1 MHCNH
6 VDKSRVAVLAI
17 AVGIIVFLLKV
28 LAFLESDSVALLS
41 DAMESIINI
50 IASVMMFAALIIA
63 SRPEDV
69 EHRYGHQKAEN
80 ISALIEGILIIIA
93 AMLIIQATIGRL
105 VEPIA
110 LENVD
115 LGMLISLAATSI
127 NGVLAAV
134 MIKVA
139 RSERSM
145 ALEGDARHLFSD
157 VISSVGVVAG
167 LFIASVTG
175 LYILDPLIALVVAVL
190 LIKMGIEVLRRTS
203 HDLMDSSAHEE
214 EKAIIDILDGSE
226 GYLEYHDLRTRRSGK
241 SIFMEVHLCLEGDA
255 TVSEGQRIVT
265 AIEDRLKA
273 AIPDIV
279 PNIRIE
285 DQTRCRN
292 VVTGSAGP
300 EENSDPGPD
309 G

>member
-1 MHCNH
+1 M
-6 VDKSRVAVLAI
+6 AI
-17 AVGIIVFLLKV
+17 AVGTIVFLLKV
-28 LAFLESDSVALLS
+28 LAFMESGSVALLS

-50 IASVMMFAALIIA
+50 VASVMMFTALIIS

-93 AMLIIQATIGRL
+93 AILIIQATAGRL
-105 VEPIA
+105 LEPIE

-115 LGMLISLAATSI
+115 LGMMISLAATSI
-127 NGVLAAV
+127 NGILAAI
-134 MIKVA
+134 MMNVA

-145 ALEGDARHLFSD
+145 ALEGDAKHLFSD

-167 LFIASVTG
+167 LFVASVTG
-175 LYILDPLIALVVAVL
+175 LYILDPLIALVVAAL
-190 LIKMGIEVLRRTS
+190 LIRMGIEVLRRTS

-214 EKAIIDILDGSE
+214 EKTIIDILERGE
-226 GYLEYHDLRTRRSGK
+226 GYLEYHDLKTRRSGK
-241 SIFMEVHLCLEGDA
+241 SIFMEVHLCLEGNV

-265 AIEDRLKA
+265 KIEEDLKA

-279 PNIRIE
+279 PSIRIE

-292 VVTGSAGP
+292 VVTREARSEDDGGRWP
-300 EENSDPGPD
+300 ED
-309 G
+309 